1 MEEKIDK
8 VQLACQKMVKM
19 LEIKQESLGL
29 KTRLELAEAIKYY
42 CDEGVEITQDNLGG
56 YMNPKRGT
64 GKYVF
69 PNIDKLK
76 AIGLFLG
83 YELDEF
89 YEVLFNEGEKSL
101 NKKAQKDLVSET
113 WEKIR
118 QLTTDDKINLHRFL
132 SEDLYRELLF

>member
-1 MEEKIDK
+1 MEKEVDK

-19 LEIKQESLGL
+19 IELKQESLGL
-29 KTRLELAEAIKYY
+29 KTRAELAQAMSFYG
-42 CDEGVEITQDNLGG
+42 DEGVEITEDNLGG
-56 YMNPKRGT
+56 YLVPKKSS

-89 YEVLFNEGEKSL
+89 YEVLFNEGKKSL
-101 NKKAQKDLVSET
+101 NKKAQKDLVAET

-118 QLTTDDKINLHRFL
+118 QLATDDKINLHRFL